1 MSSEKSKILETAQ
14 QYTIRGQIQKAIE
27 EWKRLLT
34 DTPNDANIYNTIGDL
49 SLKNQPINN
58 ARDEAISYYSK
69 AGEIF
74 ESSGFALKAIAVYK
88 KILKIDPSR
97 TAMYVH
103 LGDLNCERG
112 LMGNA
117 REDYLLAAKLYSQKG
132 FVKEALGVYRKIAD
146 LDPSNLAVRTKIA
159 EIFLK
164 EGLREEAV
172 EEYNKVAIAYLKSGR
187 RDEAE
192 DLYRQILR
200 IEPNNVNAT
209 VEVGKLHLDNGH
221 IDEAIAYGN
230 KALELSPDS
239 SEVLSLLVDSYN
251 KARRYDEAE
260 ELISRMIESKPDQ
273 VTYRDTLA
281 SILLNKEDFSRAA
294 NEYLA
299 IAKEYFNQKDFK
311 KANVYAEKV
320 IGIVPDMIA
329 VHEMLFEIYTNTAK
343 KEEATGKGLFLAK
356 HFYEAGEVERARD
369 YYLRILE
376 EDPYNVEAKDGLGK
390 VADAETPYVQRVE
403 ETEGTQDATGKIASA
418 EVYIKYGL
426 LEKALMELQAIVH
439 KVDPDH
445 EEAHIKLKT
454 IYKTMGKQDKALEEC
469 LTLLRIYESSGE
481 SEKTETVIN
490 EAIAINPEDTR
501 VREYRARLVRS
512 AKVNIDEMF
521 EEAKFYAQQGM
532 TGEAVDVYERILQ
545 IESSNEKALRQ
556 IEILKKAGAE
566 VQIPEVE
573 IIQPHEEPLASFFD
587 LEEALKEEVIEQPR
601 EESSQIEVPVA
612 KSFEEIF
619 QEFQDGVKAQL
630 SAEDYETHYNLGIA
644 YKEMGLFQEAIGE
657 FKSCLQETPRFLDS
671 SYMIAICHKE
681 LGEYNQAIEILETA
695 IASPQYNDQRHLIM
709 KYELGALLEVIG
721 KKEDALRLY
730 SQIHATDATYRDVS
744 EKVLNLPKEI

>member
-1 MSSEKSKILETAQ
+1 MSSDKSKILETAQ

-27 EWKRLLT
+27 EWKKLLT

-49 SLKNQPINN
+49 SLKNQPFSNTRN
-58 ARDEAISYYSK
+58 EAISYYLK

-97 TAMYVH
+97 KEIYVH

-117 REDYLLAAKLYSQKG
+117 REDYLLAAKMYSQEG
-132 FVKEALGVYRKIAD
+132 LVKEALGVYRKIAD

-164 EGLREEAV
+164 EGLKEEAI

-187 RDEAE
+187 REEAE

-200 IEPNNVNAT
+200 VEPANVNAT
-209 VEVGKLHLDNGH
+209 VEVGRLHLDNGH
-221 IDEAIAYGN
+221 IDEAIAYGT
-230 KALELSPDS
+230 KAMELSPDS
-239 SEVLSLLVDSYN
+239 SEVFSLLVDSYN
-251 KARRYDEAE
+251 KAKRYDEAE
-260 ELISRMIESKPDQ
+260 ELIIRMIEAKPDQ
-273 VTYRDTLA
+273 VSYRDTLA
-281 SILLNKEDFSRAA
+281 SILLNKEDLPRAA
-294 NEYLA
+294 EEYLA
-299 IAKEYFNQKDFK
+299 IAKKYFNQQDFK
-311 KANVYAEKV
+311 KAIIYAEKV
-320 IGIVPDMIA
+320 VSIVPDRIA
-329 VHEMLFEIYTNTAK
+329 AHEMLFEIYTNSSK
-343 KEEATGKGLFLAK
+343 KEETIGKGLFLAK
-356 HFYEAGEVERARD
+356 HFYESGEVERARD
-369 YYLRILE
+369 YYLKILE
-376 EDPYNVEAKDGLGK
+376 EDPHNVEAKDGLEK
-390 VADAETPYVQRVE
+390 VTDVAAPYVERME
-403 ETEGTQDATGKIASA
+403 EAEGTKDATGKIASA

-426 LEKALMELQAIVH
+426 LEKALMELQDIIY
-439 KVDPDH
+439 KIDPDH

-469 LTLLRIYESSGE
+469 LTLLRIYKLSGE
-481 SEKTETVIN
+481 SEKIETVIN
-490 EAIAINPEDTR
+490 EAIDINPDDTR
-501 VREYRARLVRS
+501 VREYRARLIRFS
-512 AKVNIDEMF
+512 KADIDEML

-532 TGEAVDVYERILQ
+532 TEEALEVYERVLQ
-545 IESSNEKALRQ
+545 IEPNNEAALHQ
-556 IEILKKAGAE
+556 TEILKKAGAV

-573 IIQPHEEPLASFFD
+573 IIQPREESSTSFFD
-587 LEEALKEEVIEQPR
+587 LEEALKQEVIEKPR
-601 EESSQIEVPVA
+601 EESGHIEVPTA

-619 QEFQDGVKAQL
+619 QEFQEGVKAQL
-630 SAEDYETHYNLGIA
+630 GAEDYETHYNLGIA
-644 YKEMGLFQEAIGE
+644 YKEMELFQEAIGE
-657 FKSCLQETPRFLDS
+657 FKFCLQETPRFLDA

-695 IASPQYNDQRHLIM
+695 IESSQYNDQRHLII
-709 KYELGALLEVIG
+709 KYELGGLLEVIG

-744 EKVLNLPKEI
+744 EKVLNLQKEI